1 MKNIL
6 VIGAGRSASSLISH
20 LLDEAGKKN
29 WKITVADVSE
39 ELVLAKTKGHPH
51 ARPLVFDIHNKTQR
65 EAEIQAASLVIS
77 MLPAFMHL
85 EVALD
90 CVRLSRS
97 LVTASYVSAEIAAL
111 DEAARKAGIILLNEI
126 GLDPGIDHM
135 SAMEVIDSVKAQG
148 GEFTA
153 FRSYCGGLVAPES
166 NDNPWGYKFS
176 WNPRNVIL
184 AGQGT
189 AQYIEEG
196 SYKYIPYNR
205 LYLQTQPVEVTG
217 FGRFEAYANRDSL
230 SYRKHYGL
238 EQIPT
243 MLRGTLRMPGY
254 CNAWNIFVKL
264 GWTDDTYRI
273 ADSAHL
279 SYNQLLEAFLPP
291 GKGNLPE
298 RLIRFMGA
306 DLQEDSMEK
315 LAWLDVFSDRLT
327 GIENASPAM
336 ILQHLLEDKWKL
348 RTGDKDMIVMQHR
361 FNYRL
366 NGTAKERISSLVVKG
381 DDPIHT
387 AMAKT
392 VGLPAAIAA
401 GLILDGVITSKG
413 VQIPTRKEIY
423 APVMKALAGKGIQFT
438 EKES

>member
-1 MKNIL
+1 
-6 VIGAGRSASSLISH
+6 
-20 LLDEAGKKN
+20 
-29 WKITVADVSE
+29 
-39 ELVLAKTKGHPH
+39 
-51 ARPLVFDIHNKTQR
+51 
-65 EAEIQAASLVIS
+65 
-77 MLPAFMHL
+77 
-85 EVALD
+85 
-90 CVRLSRS
+90 
-97 LVTASYVSAEIAAL
+97 
-111 DEAARKAGIILLNEI
+111 
-126 GLDPGIDHM
+126 
-135 SAMEVIDSVKAQG
+135 
-148 GEFTA
+148 
-153 FRSYCGGLVAPES
+153 
-166 NDNPWGYKFS
+166 
-176 WNPRNVIL
+176 
-184 AGQGT
+184 QGT